1 MNDDIQRSM
10 HIAQDEIMSAKRR
23 ALRELESKTEVKEHK
38 PLTLFHVVLIG
49 VYLGL
54 YAFIL
59 IQIIKGCNV
68 DLKTATNFFNKYLK

>member
-10 HIAQDEIMSAKRR
+10 HIAQDEIMSTKRR
-23 ALRELESKTEVKEHK
+23 ALRELESKSEVKEHK

>member
-1 MNDDIQRSM
+1 MNDEIRRSM
-10 HIAQDEIMSAKRR
+10 YIAQDEIRR
-23 ALRELESKTEVKEHK
+23 TARIEREKNIQREHR
-38 PLTLFHVVLIG
+38 PLTIVHIVLIG

-59 IQIIKGCNV
+59 LQIIKGCNV

>member
-1 MNDDIQRSM
+1 MNDEIRRSM
-10 HIAQDEIMSAKRR
+10 YIAQDEIMSTKRR
-23 ALRELESKTEVKEHK
+23 ALRELESKTEKKEHK
-38 PLTLFHVVLIG
+38 EISLMYVILIG

-59 IQIIKGCNV
+59 IQIIKGCNI

>member
-1 MNDDIQRSM
+1 MNDEIRRSM
-10 HIAQDEIMSAKRR
+10 YIAQDEIMSTKRR
-23 ALRELESKTEVKEHK
+23 ALRELESKSEVKEHK
-38 PLTLFHVVLIG
+38 PLTLVHVILIG

-59 IQIIKGCNV
+59 IQVAKGCNV